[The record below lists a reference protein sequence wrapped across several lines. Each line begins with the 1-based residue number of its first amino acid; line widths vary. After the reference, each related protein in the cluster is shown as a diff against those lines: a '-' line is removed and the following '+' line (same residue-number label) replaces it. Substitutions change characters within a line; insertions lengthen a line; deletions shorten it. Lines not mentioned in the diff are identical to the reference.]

1 MIYDWMFPNVVNRSA
16 MIAVNPPGRFE
27 WRPEVMDQHLKY
39 YAELNKK
46 DSVYGNPVIDIAE
59 IIRKNSREIPESWMF
74 LPEVI

>member
-1 MIYDWMFPNVVNRSA
+1 